1 MPKGFYVFVSF
12 GMLVSR
18 VAGIKVYVRNE
29 VEEKFRRLAMMVYGY
44 GRGSLS
50 KAAEE
55 AFLQWM
61 MKYEALLKEVNVPE
75 DPVGAIRGMLA
86 DVGKSGVELQ
96 HEARKIRASKTN
108 TNR

>member
-1 MPKGFYVFVSF
+1 M
-12 GMLVSR
+12 
-18 VAGIKVYVRNE
+18 AGIKVYVRDE

-61 MKYEALLKEVNVPE
+61 MQRETILKEVNVPD

-86 DVGKSGVELQ
+86 GIKKSGVELQ
-96 HEARKIRASKTN
+96 HEARKIRAIKAIPSG
-108 TNR
+108 

>member
-1 MPKGFYVFVSF
+1 M
-12 GMLVSR
+12 
-18 VAGIKVYVRNE
+18 AGIKVYVRDE
-29 VEEKFRRLAMMVYGY
+29 VEERFRRLAMMVYGY

-61 MKYEALLKEVNVPE
+61 MQHDTILKEVNVPD

-86 DVGKSGVELQ
+86 GIKKSGVELQ
-96 HEARKIRASKTN
+96 HEARKIRAVKAIP
-108 TNR
+108 RG

>member
-1 MPKGFYVFVSF
+1 MPKGFYIFVSF

-18 VAGIKVYVRNE
+18 VAGIKVYVSNE

-55 AFLQWM
+55 AFLQWI

-86 DVGKSGVELQ
+86 GVGKSGVELQ
-96 HEARKIRASKTN
+96 HEARKIRASKTS